1 MKNVENLEEVV
12 GLYKHHFNK
21 EQIFIL
27 NDDFLM
33 ILFINFYVSFFL
45 LIIQH
50 NLNILLFYKKILM
63 F

>member
-1 MKNVENLEEVV
+1 MIWLKGAWVSKFSWV
-12 GLYKHHFNK
+12 K

-45 LIIQH
+45 LLIKIIII
-50 NLNILLFYKKILM
+50 NSNNRPI
-63 F
+63 